1 MRVAMRRRFG
11 TWMLWVLIGVVLGV
25 LVNGSL
31 TPSWAKEFLLKIG
44 DLQVPAGTAVHGDA
58 IAVGGSAFVDGTVE
72 GSVASLGGDVRV
84 RGHVTG
90 SVRAEGGNV
99 VLYSTAVVDGDA
111 TAVGGKV
118 QQDPGASVGGQ
129 RSAPPSPTFPP
140 VPMPGPP
147 APGEPLPPGPWWLP
161 GLFAGAFLMLK
172 SLYWL
177 IHLVA
182 LVAFVSTAWLLA
194 VLFPRAIAHLAA
206 VLDRD
211 PVVALGAGLL
221 GWPIAFMVALLLIVS
236 VVGLTLVLLVPVALF
251 IAVQFGSTAVALVV
265 GRRIRPSAV
274 VHEVLVG
281 AVILAVVFSI
291 PGLGGLAA
299 LAAATWGLGAVLL
312 AFVEQRRFRQPPPAP
327 QPPSSP
333 PASTQQ
339 SPGRTAAS

>member
-1 MRVAMRRRFG
+1 MC
-11 TWMLWVLIGVVLGV
+11 VLIGAALGV
-25 LVNGSL
+25 LVIGGL

-44 DLQVPAGTAVHGDA
+44 DLQVPTGTAVHGDA
-58 IAVGGSAFVDGTVE
+58 IALGGTAVVNGTVE
-72 GSVASLGGDVRV
+72 GDVAALGGDVRV

-99 VLYSTAVVDGDA
+99 VLYSTAVVDGEA

-118 QQDPGASVGGQ
+118 QQEPGASVGGR

-140 VPMPGPP
+140 VSVPGSP
-147 APGEPLPPGPWWLP
+147 APGEPLPPSPWLP
-161 GLFAGAFLMLK
+161 GLFASVFLMLK

-177 IHLVA
+177 VHLVV
-182 LVAFVSTAWLLA
+182 LVVFVGTSWSLA
-194 VLFPRAIAHLAA
+194 ALFPRAITRLAA

-211 PVVALGAGLL
+211 PVMALGAGLL
-221 GWPIAFMVALLLIVS
+221 GWPIAVMVAVLLIIS

-251 IAVQFGSTAVALVV
+251 TAVQFGTTAVALVV

-274 VHEVLVG
+274 VQEVLVG

-299 LAAATWGLGAVLL
+299 LAVATWGLGAVLL
-312 AFVEQRRFRQPPPAP
+312 MFVEQRRFRQPPPAP
-327 QPPSSP
+327 QAPSP
-333 PASTQQ
+333 QQ
-339 SPGRTAAS
+339 SPGGTAAS